1 MAKLTIEYFI
11 IKCLIDDQLELTS
24 PKTDAEVKQD
34 FWNKIVA
41 KANDCI
47 KNTSSNYYTIKNSDN
62 FIEFIEVDDNYIFG
76 ILGKSDEVTAGIL
89 KRIRNKENVETGNL
103 FLEKYNYFLLRREDY
118 SVNVIRNSQ
127 SPGFKRPFTTF
138 LSDIECHRMKN
149 LNVVRKLDKDIDT
162 KIKKMKTILEISM
175 IFNQDSNI
183 GNQLLSIKDTFDISN
198 NNLIKASIQISL
210 KNQPVS
216 KELGYFLSEN
226 EQIKS
231 DFEKLKIVG
240 NSPEGKETIELV
252 GQLLSKT
259 IEIEIEDDDVIK
271 NKLDKIKKALEES
284 FSN

>member
-183 GNQLLSIKDTFDISN
+183 GNQLLSIKDTFHISN
-198 NNLIKASIQISL
+198 NNLIKANIQISL
-210 KNQPVS
+210 KNQPVP
-216 KELGYFLSEN
+216 KELECFLSEN

-240 NSPEGKETIELV
+240 NSSEGQETIELV